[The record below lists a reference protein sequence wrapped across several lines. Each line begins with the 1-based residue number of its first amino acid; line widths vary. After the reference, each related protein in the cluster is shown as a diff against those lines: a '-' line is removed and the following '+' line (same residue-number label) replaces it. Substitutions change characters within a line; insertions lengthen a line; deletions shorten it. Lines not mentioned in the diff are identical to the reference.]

1 MSPIASPEEI
11 PSDNVLNISP
21 HNDSLSLV
29 TSSPNDIQTP
39 SALTSENESKD
50 KDSQTESSNHI
61 TKLCHRLIEFYWQQ
75 EFLIHILLSILLAF
89 AYPPLGAIYLAPQI
103 TATWIAVILIF
114 FLAGLSLKTEE
125 FAKALQ
131 RIWFNIFVPLF
142 NFGVVSILAYGL
154 SRFLVSV
161 HIVPPALA
169 DGMVI
174 CSTLPLTI
182 NTVLVLTKAAGGDD
196 AAAVFHSA
204 FGSMLGI
211 FLSPLLILGYLGVA
225 SNDTDLGTVVLR
237 LILRVVVPLVV
248 GQLVQK
254 FVPTIVKF
262 VQKNKIITKAIQQ
275 YSLTFV
281 VYTVFCKTFLE
292 GSNSSVLD
300 VLLMIIFQ
308 FILLVAVMGLSW
320 IVMGFLFPNEPTI
333 RVMGLF
339 GCTHKT
345 VAMGVPLI
353 NAMYED
359 NADVGLYTL
368 PLLVWHNLQLI
379 LGTML
384 APRLLRWVESENTRI
399 LSSAEG
405 NHGIQGTDEE
415 AANNTKA
422 DDGLTANEKE

>member
-1 MSPIASPEEI
+1 MSAIVSPDDD
-11 PSDNVLNISP
+11 PSENVQDISLP
-21 HNDSLSLV
+21 NDSSLIV
-29 TSSPNDIQTP
+29 PSSLNETETIPP
-39 SALTSENESKD
+39 SEKECIK
-50 KDSQTESSNHI
+50 KDSDSDSDPDSVHHL
-61 TKLCHRLIEFYWQQ
+61 TKLWQQLVAFYWQQ
-75 EFLIHILLSILLAF
+75 EFLIHIILSILLAF

-125 FAKALQ
+125 FAKAFQ
-131 RIWFNIFVPLF
+131 RVWFNIFVPLF
-142 NFGVVSILAYGL
+142 NFGIVSVLAFGL
-154 SRFLVSV
+154 SRFLLSV
-161 HIVPPALA
+161 NIIPAALA

-182 NTVLVLTKAAGGDD
+182 NTVLVLTKASGGDD

-204 FGSMLGI
+204 FGSILGI

-225 SNDTDLGTVVLR
+225 SGDSDLGTVVLR
-237 LILRVVVPLVV
+237 LVLRVVVPLVV

-254 FVPTIVKF
+254 FLPAIVKF
-262 VQKNKIITKAIQQ
+262 VQQHKLITKAIQQ

-292 GSNSSVLD
+292 GSNSSVRD
-300 VLLMIIFQ
+300 VALMIFFQ
-308 FILLVAVMGLSW
+308 FLLLVIVMGLSW
-320 IVMGFLFPNEPTI
+320 IIMGILFPNEPTI

-359 NADVGLYTL
+359 NPDVGLYTL

-379 LGTML
+379 LGSAL
-384 APRLLRWVESENTRI
+384 APRLLQWVESENARI
-399 LSSAEG
+399 LLSSADSE
-405 NHGIQGTDEE
+405 NVTPTDEE
-415 AANNTKA
+415 TTN
-422 DDGLTANEKE
+422 D